1 MKKIMTIMIFMILII
16 PFTVKAIATNSSYTD
31 IEVYFFYEDNC
42 EECDKAKEWLETE
55 FKEDYRVRIEYLKT
69 EENKELNDKVHESLK
84 IKKNKYP
91 LMIVGSD
98 TFIGF
103 NEKTKNN
110 LKEAIHSYE
119 EVDDFCDVVS
129 KIRNDEDIKECLN
142 QNKDIYKEPFEL
154 PIYGIVLIV
163 FIICVILGVF
173 FMMKKKKRLK

>member
-1 MKKIMTIMIFMILII
+1 MI

-31 IEVYFFYEDNC
+31 IEVYFFYEDSC
-42 EECDKAKEWLETE
+42 EECDKFKEWLEEELKDNTLI
-55 FKEDYRVRIEYLKT
+55 RIEYLKVDD
-69 EENKELNDKVHESLK
+69 NKELNENLKDALK

-91 LMIVGSD
+91 LMIIGSNI
-98 TFIGF
+98 FIGF
-103 NEKTKNN
+103 DEKTKNN
-110 LKEAIHSYE
+110 LKEAIQSYE

-142 QNKDIYKEPFEL
+142 QNKDIYKESFEF